1 MSILKEANKEKNMH
15 LEYTHDSDYFFFSQL
30 LMRHI
35 ESYVRKHP
43 DADNAIFDLRDIYE
57 VFREDFAA
65 TTTNLE
71 SILNIADSY
80 KVETLNGD
88 QALIKSYKIDTKN
101 NSLLID
107 FNTDAL
113 NGLRSGQPLIEP
125 DPSVHE

>member
-1 MSILKEANKEKNMH
+1 MH
-15 LEYTHDSDYFFFSQL
+15 LEYTHASDYFFFSQL

-71 SILNIADSY
+71 SILNIADTY

-88 QALIKSYKIDTKN
+88 QALIKGYKIDIKN
-101 NSLLID
+101 NALLID
-107 FNTDAL
+107 FNAEGLTSLRNGKTLITPDATL
-113 NGLRSGQPLIEP
+113 
-125 DPSVHE
+125 HE

>member
-1 MSILKEANKEKNMH
+1 MH

-35 ESYVRKHP
+35 ESYIRKHP

-88 QALIKSYKIDTKN
+88 QALIKSYKIDVKN
-101 NSLLID
+101 NSLLLD
-107 FNTDAL
+107 FNSDAL
-113 NGLRSGQPLIEP
+113 TNLRSGHPLIEP
-125 DPSVHE
+125 DSSIHE

>member
-1 MSILKEANKEKNMH
+1 MGILKEANKEKNMH

-35 ESYVRKHP
+35 ENYVRKHP
-43 DADNAIFDLRDIYE
+43 DADNAIFDLRDISG

-88 QALIKSYKIDTKN
+88 QALIKSYKIDTKTT
-101 NSLLID
+101 SLLID
-107 FNTDAL
+107 STTDAP
-113 NGLRSGQPLIEP
+113 NGLR
-125 DPSVHE
+125 

>member
-1 MSILKEANKEKNMH
+1 MH

-43 DADNAIFDLRDIYE
+43 DADNAIFDLRDIYQ

-65 TTTNLE
+65 TTTNLD

-88 QALIKSYKIDTKN
+88 QALIQGYKIDIKN

-107 FNTDAL
+107 FNANAL
-113 NGLRSGQPLIEP
+113 QALRSGKSLIEP

>member
-1 MSILKEANKEKNMH
+1 ML

-35 ESYVRKHP
+35 ENYVRKHP
-43 DADNAIFDLRDIYE
+43 DADNAI
-57 VFREDFAA
+57 
-65 TTTNLE
+65 
-71 SILNIADSY
+71 IADSY

-88 QALIKSYKIDTKN
+88 QALINSYKIDVNN

>member
-1 MSILKEANKEKNMH
+1 MH

-35 ESYVRKHP
+35 ESYIRKHP
-43 DADNAIFDLRDIYE
+43 DA
-57 VFREDFAA
+57 EDFAA

-88 QALIKSYKIDTKN
+88 QPLIKSYKIDVKN
-101 NSLLID
+101 NSLLLDLNI
-107 FNTDAL
+107 DAL
-113 NGLRSGQPLIEP
+113 NGLRSGHPLIEP
-125 DPSVHE
+125 DSSIHE

>member
-1 MSILKEANKEKNMH
+1 MQ
-15 LEYTHDSDYFFFSQL
+15 LEYTHDPDYFFFSQL
-30 LMRHI
+30 LIRHI
-35 ESYVRKHP
+35 ESYIQKHP

-88 QALIKSYKIDTKN
+88 QALIKNYRIDVKN

-107 FNTDAL
+107 FNIESL
-113 NGLRSGQPLIEP
+113 NSFKAGQPLIEP
-125 DPSVHE
+125 DASIQE

>member
-1 MSILKEANKEKNMH
+1 MQ
-15 LEYTHDSDYFFFSQL
+15 LEYRHDTDYFFFSQL

-35 ESYVRKHP
+35 ESYVHKH
-43 DADNAIFDLRDIYE
+43 AEANNAIFDLRDIYK

-88 QALIKSYKIDTKN
+88 QTLIQSYRIDVKN
-101 NSLLID
+101 NALLIN
-107 FNTDAL
+107 FNPESL
-113 NGLRSGQPLIEP
+113 QRLKSGQSLIEP
-125 DPSVHE
+125 DPALHEQITANPFMPL

>member
-1 MSILKEANKEKNMH
+1 MQ
-15 LEYTHDSDYFFFSQL
+15 LEYRHDTDYFFFSQL

-35 ESYVRKHP
+35 DSYVHKH
-43 DADNAIFDLRDIYE
+43 AEANNAIFDLRDIYK

-88 QALIKSYKIDTKN
+88 QTLIQSYRIDVKN
-101 NSLLID
+101 NALLIN
-107 FNTDAL
+107 FNPESL
-113 NGLRSGQPLIEP
+113 QRLKSGQSLIEP
-125 DPSVHE
+125 DPALHEQITANPFMPL

>member
-1 MSILKEANKEKNMH
+1 MQ

-35 ESYVRKHP
+35 ESYIQKHP

-88 QALIKSYKIDTKN
+88 QALIKNYRIDVKN

-107 FNTDAL
+107 FNAESL
-113 NGLRSGQPLIEP
+113 NSLKSGQPLIEP
-125 DPSVHE
+125 DASIQE